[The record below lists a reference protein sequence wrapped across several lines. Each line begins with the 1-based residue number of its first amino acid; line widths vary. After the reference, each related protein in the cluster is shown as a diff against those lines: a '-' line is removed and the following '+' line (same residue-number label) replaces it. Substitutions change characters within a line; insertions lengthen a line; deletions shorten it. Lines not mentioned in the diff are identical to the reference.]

1 MTKPLRNK
9 LDDIEAML
17 VRGHRNVEIPEES
30 FVLWGLVCGFLI
42 LVTDH
47 LITPDYFPDHHVRL
61 IAHIAWLGGVLGSTL
76 VLDCTRIRRRRMLA
90 GESVS
95 FAQGQLR
102 KLWALIL
109 ALGLVATIGVNKLG
123 MGDHIYAIWLLVA
136 GAIVFS
142 QGLFSVKLLETA
154 GLCFLAAGVLLLVMD
169 LPGPQSRFLVAAA
182 LGLGLPGLGGLVRL
196 QSRQGEHE

>member
-17 VRGHRNVEIPEES
+17 VRGHRNVELPEES

-47 LITPDYFPDHHVRL
+47 LISPQYFPDYQVRL
-61 IAHIAWLGGVLGSTL
+61 AAQIAWLGGVLGGTL
-76 VLDCTRIRRRRMLA
+76 VLDCTRIRRRRLLA
-90 GESVS
+90 GETVS

-109 ALGLVATIGVNKLG
+109 VLGLVATIGVNKLG
-123 MGDHIYAIWLLVA
+123 VGHHIYAIWLLVT

-142 QGLFSVKLLETA
+142 QGLFSVKLLEAA

-169 LPGPQSRFLVAAA
+169 FTAPQSRFLVAAA
-182 LGLGLPGLGGLVRL
+182 LGLGLPGLGALVHL
-196 QSRQGEHE
+196 QSRQGQHE